1 MAIIASEIVMCLS
14 GGGANSN
21 PNSSLGGAISSTEL
35 VDNTL
40 NNLFDNVSG
49 AESEAGDVEYRCV
62 YIRNDNASLTM
73 QNAVAWIQT
82 NTPSAGS
89 TIDIGLG
96 TSAIN
101 GTEQT
106 VANESTAPSGVTF
119 SAAATEGAAIALGNI
134 PFGQH
139 RSFWIRRT
147 ISAGASAYNND
158 SATIRVKCETAA

>member
-1 MAIIASEIVMCLS
+1 MAIIASEIVMRLS
-14 GGGANSN
+14 GGSGNSN
-21 PNSSLGGAISSTEL
+21 PNASLGGAISSTAL

-49 AESEAGDVEYRCV
+49 SEAEAGDVEYRCV
-62 YIRNDNASLTM
+62 YIHNNNASLTM
-73 QNAVAWIQT
+73 QNSVAWIQT

-89 TIDIGLG
+89 AIDIGLG

-106 VANESTAPSGVTF
+106 IADESTAPTGVAF
-119 SAAATEGAAIALGNI
+119 SAAASEGAAIALGNI

-139 RSFWIRRT
+139 RAFWIRRT
-147 ISAGASAYNND
+147 ISAGAAAYNND
-158 SATIRVKCETAA
+158 SVVIRVKCETAA